1 MPIVMQAGLQSSK
14 CDFDP
19 RQNSYSDCAR
29 NQYESLLEEAV
40 QDEPEDDPVRP
51 AKPPGRS
58 TKEEPIS
65 SDRRYHMEVQHSQE
79 NAFMV
84 FTLFTDL
91 HKIKAEIRSLWDRCF
106 KNGADMIVATSL
118 TAHAM
123 AFVQKSEERVLSIL
137 ENSKCWEDFPSQEG
151 SQDHAP
157 SFPGTYCR
165 LLNTLRD
172 PADVQEVIRFED
184 SSDNVKQG
192 REKVNI
198 TDLTFKFSARRL
210 FFITRTT
217 SCSFADP
224 LLHLFTKDPHALLN
238 ADINRVLERDKS
250 LCNLLFGLVRLG
262 FVPVEI
268 LAEHCPELLRQGCS
282 VREDPIIR
290 YLNPLWSQK
299 VVNLTAVFAAEVM
312 LDIKDVC
319 SSLLVSKPSYE
330 EAFDRYLGAL
340 GVKILGYQGP
350 LHMPMMTQT
359 DDSPLLRG
367 AGQEGWYEKVDEI
380 MKKILLMFPT
390 PDRFSDTYL
399 VKEPRLED
407 SNLQCW
413 DCLELYTKLERRA
426 VKCTSTEFFKSGTIE
441 RIRLFADTN
450 YIYENYPIFV
460 PNREAF
466 MQTMTES
473 VAIEVLN
480 VNKHVVSAMAH
491 LYNASRQLGI
501 GNLRWPTMDRV
512 IQLHK
517 VALFAGELPTVP
529 AAMLK
534 TFTHRNWGPRGRMSH
549 KEKKR
554 RINRAVTMM
563 KPSAMTQAFIEHWNT
578 AGRIPF
584 WYALEANAL
593 AAAAEKKAGKKTQ
606 TPNNPSFFDSMPVM
620 EEYLT
625 KQLQDVR
632 VDYMQIDKVGID
644 FYKDLLKHA
653 RGMFSKQ
660 GNRVLQPEDI
670 DSWSGI
676 DFVSESFE
684 QETLLHE
691 AMAKCGGDPSKLPIQ
706 DCDYLQDSINCL
718 ANALRAK
725 SIGVDM
731 DESVNMPTS
740 LTRFRIRGSEDLPDI
755 SRLVLVSH
763 CSCCHRKYHF

>member
-1 MPIVMQAGLQSSK
+1 
-14 CDFDP
+14 
-19 RQNSYSDCAR
+19 
-29 NQYESLLEEAV
+29 
-40 QDEPEDDPVRP
+40 
-51 AKPPGRS
+51 
-58 TKEEPIS
+58 
-65 SDRRYHMEVQHSQE
+65 MEVKHSQE

-137 ENSKCWEDFPSQEG
+137 DDSKCWEDSPSQEG
-151 SQDHAP
+151 SQDHAL

-165 LLNTLRD
+165 LSNTLRD
-172 PADVQEVIRFED
+172 PADIQEVNRFEE
-184 SSDNVKQG
+184 SSENVKQG
-192 REKVNI
+192 QETINM

-210 FFITRTT
+210 SFITRTT

-224 LLHLFTKDPHALLN
+224 LLHLFTKDPHTLLN
-238 ADINRVLERDKS
+238 ADINRVLERDMS

-262 FVPVEI
+262 FVPVDALVEG
-268 LAEHCPELLRQGCS
+268 CPELLRQGCS

-290 YLNPLWSQK
+290 YLNPLWSQRC
-299 VVNLTAVFAAEVM
+299 VNLTAVFAAEVM
-312 LDIKDVC
+312 LDIKEVC

-330 EAFDRYLGAL
+330 ETFDRYLCAL
-340 GVKILGYQGP
+340 GVKILVYQGP
-350 LHMPMMTQT
+350 PDMPIMSLPIMTQT

-399 VKEPRLED
+399 VKEHRLED
-407 SNLQCW
+407 SDLQCW
-413 DCLELYTKLERRA
+413 DCLELYAKLERRA
-426 VKCTSTEFFKSGTIE
+426 VKCTSTEFFKNGIIE

-480 VNKHVVSAMAH
+480 VNKQVVGAMAH

-512 IQLHK
+512 IELHK
-517 VALFAGELPTVP
+517 VALFAGELPITP

-534 TFTHRNWGPRGRMSH
+534 TFTHRYWGPKGRMSH

-554 RINRAVTMM
+554 RMNRAVTMM

-606 TPNNPSFFDSMPVM
+606 TPTNPSFFDSVPVL

-632 VDYMQIDKVGID
+632 VNYLEIDKVGVD

-653 RGMFSKQ
+653 RGIFSKQ
-660 GNRVLQPEDI
+660 ANRVLQPEDT

-684 QETLLHE
+684 QEAQLHE
-691 AMAKCGGDPSKLPIQ
+691 AMAKCGGSPSKLPIQ

-718 ANALRAK
+718 ASVLKAK
-725 SIGVDM
+725 GIGCGPDAADG
-731 DESVNMPTS
+731 DEGVNMPTA
-740 LTRFRIRGSEDLPDI
+740 LTRFRIRGSEDLPEM
-755 SRLVLVSH
+755 SRLLLVSH
-763 CSCCHRKYHF
+763 CSCCHRKNYF